1 MTSLRTNDPAAPLG
15 DSGLQLLFDVNKTTE
30 PGYRG
35 PAVLRV
41 GTGSRIGLPV
51 LQPQLHYSRGIRM
64 PKGLAGIIAVA
75 TLVLATLASVASAA
89 DKNTRVLAA
98 AQAERTAQLQLLE
111 QVVDIDSGTGDVEG
125 GRKVAAV
132 LIPRLEALGM
142 TIESVPA
149 EQAGL
154 AENTVATLTGRGK
167 SRILMIGHIDTVFEP
182 GTVQRRPFRTD
193 DRRAYGPGVSD
204 EKGGVVEGLYA
215 LKILRDQAFVNFG
228 KIVFLMETSEE
239 RGSPGTRALIGR
251 LLKDAD
257 VELNLEPGDLP
268 DVLTVWRKG
277 STNFRIEVK
286 GRAAHAGVAPQDGRN
301 AALELIHQLSGLDAF
316 PKSGAG
322 LTANLTVMQAGTRAN
337 IIPEDAWALINVR
350 VRDKA
355 DFARVEQV
363 LRRNAET
370 TLIPDTK
377 VTVSG
382 GEGFPPLPNNP
393 ATDRLAARAQ
403 RIYAGL
409 GRSLTAG
416 GNGGASES
424 ALANDA
430 GVAALDGLGPVGGG
444 FHSDKEFLEL
454 DTVTPRLY
462 LLTMLLMELSR
473 SPPQ

>member
-1 MTSLRTNDPAAPLG
+1 MPR
-15 DSGLQLLFDVNKTTE
+15 GLVSIV
-30 PGYRG
+30 
-35 PAVLRV
+35 A
-41 GTGSRIGLPV
+41 IG
-51 LQPQLHYSRGIRM
+51 
-64 PKGLAGIIAVA
+64 AAVA
-75 TLVLATLASVASAA
+75 LAALASVVSAA
-89 DKNTRVLAA
+89 DKNTQVFTA
-98 AQAERTAQLQLLE
+98 AQADRSAQLELLA
-111 QVVDIDSGTGDVEG
+111 QVVNIDSGTGDLEG

-132 LIPRLEALGM
+132 LIPRLQALGM
-142 TIESVPA
+142 SIESVPA
-149 EQAGL
+149 EETGL
-154 AENTVATLTGRGK
+154 PENTVATLTGRGK
-167 SRILMIGHIDTVFEP
+167 TRILMIGHIDTVFEP

-193 DRRAYGPGVSD
+193 EKRAYGPGVSD
-204 EKGGVVEGLYA
+204 EKGGVVEGVYA
-215 LKILRDQAFVNFG
+215 LKILHDLGFTSFG

-301 AALELIHQLSGLDAF
+301 AALELIHQLTALDVF
-316 PKSGAG
+316 PKSGDG

-337 IIPEDAWALINVR
+337 IIPEDAWAQVNVR
-350 VRDKA
+350 VRDKS

-363 LRRNAET
+363 LRKNAEI
-370 TLIPDTK
+370 TLIPDTR
-377 VTVSG
+377 VTISG
-382 GEGFPPLPNNP
+382 GEGFPPLPNNA
-393 ATDRLAARAQ
+393 ATDRLASRAQ
-403 RIYAGL
+403 RIYAGI

-462 LLTMLLMELSR
+462 LLAMLLMDLGR
-473 SPPQ
+473 NPAQ

>member
-1 MTSLRTNDPAAPLG
+1 MPR
-15 DSGLQLLFDVNKTTE
+15 GLVSIV
-30 PGYRG
+30 
-35 PAVLRV
+35 A
-41 GTGSRIGLPV
+41 IG
-51 LQPQLHYSRGIRM
+51 
-64 PKGLAGIIAVA
+64 AAVA
-75 TLVLATLASVASAA
+75 LAALASVVSAA
-89 DKNTRVLAA
+89 DKNTQVFTA
-98 AQAERTAQLQLLE
+98 AQADRSAQLELLA
-111 QVVDIDSGTGDVEG
+111 QVVNIDSGTGDLEG

-132 LIPRLEALGM
+132 LIPRLQALGM
-142 TIESVPA
+142 SIESVPA
-149 EQAGL
+149 EETGL
-154 AENTVATLTGRGK
+154 PENTVATLTGRGK
-167 SRILMIGHIDTVFEP
+167 TRILMIGHIDTVFEP

-193 DRRAYGPGVSD
+193 EKRAYGPGVSD
-204 EKGGVVEGLYA
+204 EKGGVVEGVYA
-215 LKILRDQAFVNFG
+215 LKILHDLGFTSFG

-301 AALELIHQLSGLDAF
+301 AALELIHQLAALDVF
-316 PKSGAG
+316 PKSGDG

-337 IIPEDAWALINVR
+337 IIPEDAWAQVNVR
-350 VRDKA
+350 VRDKS

-363 LRRNAET
+363 LRKNAEI
-370 TLIPDTK
+370 TLIPDTR
-377 VTVSG
+377 VTISG
-382 GEGFPPLPNNP
+382 GEGFPPLPNNS
-393 ATDRLAARAQ
+393 ATDRLASRAQ
-403 RIYAGL
+403 RIYAGI

-462 LLTMLLMELSR
+462 LLAMLLMDLGR
-473 SPPQ
+473 SPEQ